1 MSGNK
6 YPKIQVKS
14 INMERYGGSGTILFP
29 VTILKPF
36 TGGSKNYTR
45 SKTTAGKI
53 QEITF
58 NKGGYVKKDKHGKE
72 L

>member
-1 MSGNK
+1 MVETTDKAGKEFVWVQREGGIWVKK
-6 YPKIQVKS
+6 YPA
-14 INMERYGGSGTILFP
+14 YFGS
-29 VTILKPF
+29 
-36 TGGSKNYTR
+36 SKNYTR
-45 SKTTAGKI
+45 AKTTAGKI

>member
-1 MSGNK
+1 MVTTTDKGGHEFVWVQREGGIWVKK
-6 YPKIQVKS
+6 YPT
-14 INMERYGGSGTILFP
+14 YF
-29 VTILKPF
+29 
-36 TGGSKNYTR
+36 GGSKNYTR
-45 SKTTAGKI
+45 GKTTAGKI

>member
-1 MSGNK
+1 MW
-6 YPKIQVKS
+6 V
-14 INMERYGGSGTILFP
+14 
-29 VTILKPF
+29 
-36 TGGSKNYTR
+36 KNYGSSSGSSKQYTR
-45 SKTTAGKI
+45 GTTTAGKI

>member
-1 MSGNK
+1 MVETTDKAGKQFVWVQREGGIWVKK
-6 YPKIQVKS
+6 YPA
-14 INMERYGGSGTILFP
+14 YF
-29 VTILKPF
+29 
-36 TGGSKNYTR
+36 GGSKNYTR

>member
-1 MSGNK
+1 MVTTTDKGGHEFVWVQREGGIWVKK
-6 YPKIQVKS
+6 YPA
-14 INMERYGGSGTILFP
+14 YFGS
-29 VTILKPF
+29 
-36 TGGSKNYTR
+36 SKNYTR
-45 SKTTAGKI
+45 SKTTAGML

>member
-1 MSGNK
+1 MDVKK
-6 YPKIQVKS
+6 YPA
-14 INMERYGGSGTILFP
+14 YF
-29 VTILKPF
+29 
-36 TGGSKNYTR
+36 GGSKNYTR

>member
-1 MSGNK
+1 MSEVTDPRGYK
-6 YPKIQVKS
+6 FVWVKRDIPNLGS
-14 INMERYGGSGTILFP
+14 MWVKNYGSSSMS
-29 VTILKPF
+29 
-36 TGGSKNYTR
+36 SKQYTR

-72 L
+72 I

>member
-1 MSGNK
+1 MVATTDKAGKEFVWVQREGGIWVKK
-6 YPKIQVKS
+6 YPA
-14 INMERYGGSGTILFP
+14 YFGS
-29 VTILKPF
+29 
-36 TGGSKNYTR
+36 SKNYTR

>member
-1 MSGNK
+1 MGGDVKDFVWVKRWIGEKWLDVKK
-6 YPKIQVKS
+6 YPA
-14 INMERYGGSGTILFP
+14 YF
-29 VTILKPF
+29 
-36 TGGSKNYTR
+36 GGSKNYTR

>member
-1 MSGNK
+1 MVTTTDKGGHEFVWVQREGGIWVKK
-6 YPKIQVKS
+6 YPA
-14 INMERYGGSGTILFP
+14 YFGS
-29 VTILKPF
+29 
-36 TGGSKNYTR
+36 SKNYTR

>member
-1 MSGNK
+1 MVATTDKAGKEFVWVQREGGILVKK
-6 YPKIQVKS
+6 YPT
-14 INMERYGGSGTILFP
+14 YFGS
-29 VTILKPF
+29 
-36 TGGSKNYTR
+36 SKNYTR
-45 SKTTAGKI
+45 SKTTAGML

>member
-1 MSGNK
+1 MVTTTDKGGHEFVWVQREGGIWVKK
-6 YPKIQVKS
+6 YPA
-14 INMERYGGSGTILFP
+14 YF
-29 VTILKPF
+29 
-36 TGGSKNYTR
+36 GGSKNYTR

>member
-1 MSGNK
+1 MGGDIKDFVWVRRYIDGQWRDVKK
-6 YPKIQVKS
+6 YPYLGP
-14 INMERYGGSGTILFP
+14 NN
-29 VTILKPF
+29 
-36 TGGSKNYTR
+36 KNYTR
-45 SKTTAGKI
+45 AKTTAGKI

>member
-1 MSGNK
+1 MVTTTDKGGHEFVWVQREGGIWVKK
-6 YPKIQVKS
+6 YPA
-14 INMERYGGSGTILFP
+14 YFGS
-29 VTILKPF
+29 
-36 TGGSKNYTR
+36 SKNYTR

-72 L
+72 I

>member
-1 MSGNK
+1 MVATTDKAGKNFVWVQREGGMWVKK
-6 YPKIQVKS
+6 YPTYFGPTTTQ
-14 INMERYGGSGTILFP
+14 
-29 VTILKPF
+29 
-36 TGGSKNYTR
+36 YTR
-45 SKTTAGKI
+45 GKTTAGKI

>member
-1 MSGNK
+1 MADIDDFVWVERDMGGDLGMQWVKK
-6 YPKIQVKS
+6 YGAY
-14 INMERYGGSGTILFP
+14 YGKGST
-29 VTILKPF
+29 
-36 TGGSKNYTR
+36 NYTR

-58 NKGGYVKKDKHGKE
+58 NKGGYVYKDKHGKE